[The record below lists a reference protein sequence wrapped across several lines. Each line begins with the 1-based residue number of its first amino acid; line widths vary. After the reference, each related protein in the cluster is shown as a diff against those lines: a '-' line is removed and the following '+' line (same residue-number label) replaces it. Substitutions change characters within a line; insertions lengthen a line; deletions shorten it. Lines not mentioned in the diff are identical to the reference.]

1 MSEEEIFEKLKKIV
15 VEELGADESAVR
27 MDATFEEDLEADSL
41 DLVEL
46 VMEIEEEFDIKIP
59 DEDAESLT
67 TVENLVQYIKS
78 KKEE

>member
-15 VEELGADESAVR
+15 VEELGVDESAVR

-59 DEDAESLT
+59 DEDAEGLT